1 MTKDA
6 QLKQNR
12 LQGKVISTR
21 DVIFDEKTFFE
32 KKDLPSDKELI
43 DHTHELMARV
53 SLELPQAKNEE
64 VLEEDGEILYSERTW
79 ESDKLNDDEEDEED
93 KVQLFDEKDDYE
105 LAHVVEEGLITPP
118 PSEVHDVN
126 GSANAAYIPFQV
138 VEQAGTS
145 QGTSK

>member
-43 DHTHELMARV
+43 DHTHELVARV
-53 SLELPQAKNEE
+53 NIELPQAKNEE
-64 VLEEDGEILYSERTW
+64 VLEEDGEILYSDR
-79 ESDKLNDDEEDEED
+79 
-93 KVQLFDEKDDYE
+93 
-105 LAHVVEEGLITPP
+105 
-118 PSEVHDVN
+118 
-126 GSANAAYIPFQV
+126 ANLGIRRA
-138 VEQAGTS
+138 
-145 QGTSK
+145 